1 MKKGKSSALILLIV
15 EIATITVLHAVKI
28 NHSGKTANKE
38 VSKEIYSTQREAKV
52 GSAFSV
58 ALYK

>member
-1 MKKGKSSALILLIV
+1 MKKGKSSTLILLIV

-28 NHSGKTANKE
+28 NHSGKPG
-38 VSKEIYSTQREAKV
+38 SKEMGKNIYSSQPESKM
-52 GSAFSV
+52 GSTFSI

>member
-1 MKKGKSSALILLIV
+1 MKKGKSSALILLII
-15 EIATITVLHAVKI
+15 EIATITILHAVKI

-38 VSKEIYSTQREAKV
+38 VSKGIYSTQPETKI
-52 GSAFSV
+52 GSAFSI

>member
-1 MKKGKSSALILLIV
+1 MKKGKSSALILLII

-28 NHSGKTANKE
+28 NHSGKTA
-38 VSKEIYSTQREAKV
+38 SKELSKDIYSAQPETKT